1 MSKVRFSVDSYKV
14 EVVLNRNSL
23 SMFKKFSWLAGYYQ
37 SFWGRLCQDPMILLL
52 RKDVNFT
59 WSDKCTLAFEE

>member
-1 MSKVRFSVDSYKV
+1 MSCPGLDFLWISYKV

-37 SFWGRLCQDPMILLL
+37 SFWGRWCQDPMILLL
-52 RKDVNFT
+52 RKDVKFHV
-59 WSDKCTLAFEE
+59 E